1 MPTFV
6 FWILM
11 MVIFAM
17 LFFCGEHL
25 LLSRSNDSTRKQT
38 KFTSTKA
45 WIIYMIVLAVLGV
58 VLFIFR

>member
-11 MVIFAM
+11 MVLLALF
-17 LFFCGEHL
+17 FFCGEHL
-25 LLSRSNDSTRKQT
+25 LLSRGRDSTKKYS

-45 WIIYMIVLAVLGV
+45 WIIYMVILAILTVL
-58 VLFIFR
+58 LFIFK